1 MTTTRTDPAAVA
13 AAPALLRVIGR
24 GDLTAVII
32 NSVIGSAVFGLPAV
46 LVALTGQ
53 WSPLVVLL
61 ALVGILPIALCV
73 AEVGS
78 RFDVAGGPYLYATH
92 AFGPTVGFHVG
103 WLLLWTR
110 MLSAAAVL
118 NVLASYLATLLP
130 WIGTPTG
137 RAVTMVAAVTL
148 FTIINV
154 RGVRQ
159 AAFTVNLFTVAKL
172 LPLVLLI
179 VLGIVHLRG
188 DLIASQAVA
197 APQWTD
203 ALLQMVFAFAG
214 FEVALVAAA
223 EVRRP
228 KEDAAFALV
237 TALIII
243 ATIYFMVQLV
253 VVGVLPDAE
262 LSKAP
267 IADALRVV
275 LGSAGAVIG
284 SLAAAVSAYGWL
296 TGNALLIPRMP
307 FSMAE
312 RGELPRVFAR
322 VHEGFLTPDVSIVT
336 CSVIALALGLAGT
349 FAATAPLSAI
359 GRLIVYTLT
368 CGALIALRRRRGE
381 PPAGFLLPAGPLFAV
396 IGIVFSIWLLSTRSF
411 AQAWL
416 IGAIVL
422 AGAGTRA
429 LVRRRA

>member
-1 MTTTRTDPAAVA
+1 MQRSST
-13 AAPALLRVIGR
+13 APTLLRVIGR
-24 GDLTAVII
+24 RDLTAVII
-32 NSVIGSAVFGLPAV
+32 NSVIGSGVFGLPAV
-46 LVALTGQ
+46 LVGLTGQ

-78 RFDVAGGPYLYATH
+78 RFDVAGGPYLYTTH
-92 AFGPTVGFHVG
+92 AFGATVGFHVG

-110 MLSAAAVL
+110 MLSAGAVL
-118 NVLASYLATLLP
+118 NVLASYLATLIP
-130 WIGTPTG
+130 WVGTPTG
-137 RAVTMVAAVTL
+137 RAITMVAAVTL

-159 AAFTVNLFTVAKL
+159 ASFTVNVFTIAKL
-172 LPLVLLI
+172 LPLILLI
-179 VLGIVHLRG
+179 VVGIVHVRG
-188 DLIASQAVA
+188 DVIAAQQVV

-214 FEVALVAAA
+214 FEVALVAAG

-228 KEDAAFALV
+228 KEDAAFTLV

-243 ATIYFMVQLV
+243 ASIYFLTQLV
-253 VVGVLPDAE
+253 VVGVLPDAA
-262 LSKAP
+262 LAKAP
-267 IADALRVV
+267 IAEALRVL
-275 LGSAGAVIG
+275 LGSTGAVIG

-312 RGELPRVFAR
+312 RGEVPRIFAR
-322 VHEGFLTPDVSIVT
+322 VHESFRTPDVSIIT
-336 CSVIALALGLAGT
+336 CSVISLALGLAGT
-349 FAATAPLSAI
+349 FAATATLSAI
-359 GRLIVYTLT
+359 GRLIVYALT
-368 CGALIALRRRRGE
+368 CGALIALRRRPGE
-381 PPAGFLLPAGPLFAV
+381 PPAAFKLPAGPLLAAV
-396 IGIVFSIWLLSTRSF
+396 GIIFSIWLLSTRSF

-422 AGAGTRA
+422 AGAVTRA
-429 LVRRRA
+429 LVRRRT